1 MVHAICFMRNAVV
14 AMLLSIVASM
24 PVFADD
30 SIEEIIVTADFR
42 GRSSTEVA
50 SSITILDRDTIE
62 QLAVQ
67 HFEELIYSIPNL
79 NWSGDGNRARH
90 FQIRGA
96 GELDQYEGAP
106 NPSVGFLIDD
116 IDFSGIGS
124 VATLFDIQQIEV
136 LKGPQGSRYGANAL
150 AGLIYVQSVDPTD
163 EQTGMLRISA
173 GGDAAFSGGV
183 AFGGPL
189 SSAGNLKYRFSAHHH
204 ESDGFRDN
212 TYLGKSDTNG
222 RQETTIRGK
231 LLWETDNDWSM
242 RVTGMFVDIDDGYD
256 AFAIDNSLT
265 VLSDRPGKDS
275 QASIGASFRAVWQ
288 GSDTVSFTSITSI
301 ADSDMNFSFDADWG
315 NADAWAP
322 FTYDFVS
329 RNDRKRKT
337 ISQEIRL
344 SSAEGA
350 GLLNDRV
357 HWLSGL
363 FFQSLDE
370 TLTTI
375 NKGEYFDPFF
385 DFALSLDTRLD
396 SHFEARNVAL
406 FGQLSFALGGK
417 GELTAGLRVENRST
431 EYSDTDGLSVD
442 PGETMMGGELSYS
455 HVIARGIVGYATLAK
470 GYKAGG
476 FNLGL
481 VPENLRKFEQEE
493 LWSLELGI
501 KSDWL
506 DGRLSFNGAVFY
518 NERRDQQ
525 VRTSEQLVPN
535 DPASFVFF
543 TANAAAGKTLGL
555 EADVRWIP
563 VDRWELYASVGLLN
577 AEFDRFVTP
586 DSDLSGRDQAHAPA
600 YSLAMGGMYRHPA
613 GMFARLDLSA
623 RDEFYFGVSH
633 DQKSSPFEL
642 VNARLGFEAER
653 WTAQIW
659 ARNLLD
665 ERYAVRGFF
674 FGNEPP
680 NFPNTLYI
688 RQGDPRQLGV
698 TLDMRF

>member
-1 MVHAICFMRNAVV
+1 MFRLTCFTRNAMVV
-14 AMLLSIVASM
+14 LFLSLVISSV
-24 PVFADD
+24 VLADD

-42 GRSSTEVA
+42 GRTGIEIPA
-50 SSITILDRDTIE
+50 SITILDRETIE
-62 QLAVQ
+62 RLAVQ

-90 FQIRGA
+90 FQIRGV

-163 EQTGMLRISA
+163 EQTGMLRLSV

-189 SSAGNLKYRFSAHHH
+189 SNGGKVKYRLSAHHH
-204 ESDGFRDN
+204 ESDGFRNN
-212 TYLGKSDTNG
+212 TYLGRSDTNG

-231 LLWETDNDWSM
+231 LLWETDNDWAM
-242 RVTGMFVDIDDGYD
+242 RLTGMFTDIDDGYD

-275 QASIGASFRAVWQ
+275 QTSIGAAFRAVWE
-288 GSDTVSFTSITSI
+288 GSDTISLTSITTI
-301 ADSDMNFSFDADWG
+301 ADSDMIFSFDADWG

-322 FTYDFVS
+322 FTYDFLS

-337 ISQEIRL
+337 ISQEIRIA
-344 SSAEGA
+344 SAEGA
-350 GLLNDRV
+350 GLMNDTV
-357 HWLSGL
+357 QWLGGL
-363 FFQSLDE
+363 FIQSLDE

-375 NKGEYFDPFF
+375 NQGEYFDPFF

-396 SHFEARNVAL
+396 SHFEARNVAF
-406 FGQLSFALGGK
+406 FGQLSFAPGGE
-417 GELTAGLRVENRST
+417 GELTAGLRIEHRST
-431 EYSDTDGLSVD
+431 EYADSDGLSLD
-442 PGETMMGGELSYS
+442 PGETMIGGEISYR
-455 HVIARGIVGYATLAK
+455 HVIAQDIIGYVTLAK

-481 VPENLRKFEQEE
+481 VPDNRRKFEQEE

-506 DGRLSFNGAVFY
+506 DSRLLFNAAVFY
-518 NERRDQQ
+518 NARYDQQ
-525 VRTSEQLVPN
+525 VRTSVQLVPN

-543 TANAAAGKTLGL
+543 TGNAAEGKTLGL

-586 DSDLSGRDQAHAPA
+586 DADLSGRDQAHAPA
-600 YSLAMGGMYRHPA
+600 YSLALGGMYRHPG
-613 GMFARLDLSA
+613 GMFVRVDLSA
-623 RDEFYFGVSH
+623 RDEFYFGISH
-633 DQKSSPFEL
+633 DEKSAAFEL
-642 VNARLGFEAER
+642 VNARLGFATER

-688 RQGDPRQLGV
+688 RQGDARQLGV
-698 TLDMRF
+698 TFDMRF

>member
-1 MVHAICFMRNAVV
+1 MFPPNCFMRNAV
-14 AMLLSIVASM
+14 ALSMSIVSCAALAND
-24 PVFADD
+24 PL
-30 SIEEIIVTADFR
+30 EEIVVTADFR
-42 GRSSTEVA
+42 GRSSADVP
-50 SSITILDRDTIE
+50 SSMTILDRETIE
-62 QLAVQ
+62 LSAIQ

-96 GELDQYEGAP
+96 GELEQYEGAP

-124 VATLFDIQQIEV
+124 VATLFDIEQIEV

-163 EQTGMLRISA
+163 VQTGVLRLSA
-173 GGDAAFSGGV
+173 GGDAALSGGV

-189 SSAGNLKYRFSAHHH
+189 SAGGKLKYRLSAQRY

-222 RQETTIRGK
+222 RRETTVRGK
-231 LLWETDNDWSM
+231 LLWATDNDWTM
-242 RVTGMFVDIDDGYD
+242 RLTAMFTDINDGYD

-265 VLSDRPGKDS
+265 VLSDRPGKDA
-275 QASIGASFRAVWQ
+275 QTSIGAAFRAVWE
-288 GSDTVSFTSITSI
+288 GSDTISLTSITSI

-337 ISQEIRL
+337 ISQEIRVA
-344 SSAEGA
+344 SAEGA
-350 GLLNDRV
+350 GFLHDRV
-357 HWLSGL
+357 QWLGGL
-363 FFQSLDE
+363 FIQSLDE
-370 TLTTI
+370 TLGTR
-375 NKGEYFDPFF
+375 NQGEYFDPFF

-396 SHFEARNVAL
+396 SHFEARNAAL
-406 FGQLSFALGGK
+406 FGQLSFALGTEGTLST
-417 GELTAGLRVENRST
+417 GIRIENRST
-431 EYSDTDGLSVD
+431 EYSDSDGLSVD
-442 PGETMMGGELSYS
+442 PGETMVGGEISYRY
-455 HVIARGIVGYATLAK
+455 VIAEGINGYVTLAK

-481 VPENLRKFEQEE
+481 VPDQQRKFSQEE

-506 DGRLSFNGAVFY
+506 NDRLLFNVAVFR

-525 VRTSEQLVPN
+525 VRTSAQLVPN

-543 TANAAAGKTLGL
+543 TANAAKGRTLGL

-563 VDRWELYASVGLLN
+563 VDRWEWSASVGLLN

-586 DSDLSGRDQAHAPA
+586 NADLSGRNQAHAPT
-600 YSLAMGGMYRHPA
+600 YSLALGGMYRHP
-613 GMFARLDLSA
+613 GGLFARIDWSA
-623 RDEFYFGVSH
+623 RDEFYFDISH
-633 DQKSSPFEL
+633 DQKSTPFEL
-642 VNARLGFEAER
+642 LNARLGFETER
-653 WTAQIW
+653 WSAQIW

-698 TLDMRF
+698 TFDMRF